1 MRAADVVRTALSS
14 LRGNRTRSFLTV
26 LGLSIGV
33 GACIAIGSL
42 GIAAVQ
48 EVRGEMNRFGV
59 DRIWVEAKAGNALPM
74 DEDDVRALQA
84 VGQAVAPVRYAAL
97 QAKNGTRAMACAVV
111 ATTADYAQIE
121 NLTLAR
127 GRFLRAEDEENV
139 LRAAVLEDAVA
150 EELFGSADCIGQKV
164 TVGTT
169 RYTVVGVL
177 AANRS
182 EYVVSDSKPKVYLPL
197 SAYALAAGDEG
208 MSEII
213 VRVGNKSVGAA
224 AAEAKAALR
233 PVHAAGDEFTV
244 SSMAEQIESAER
256 ILRIV
261 STVLA
266 VVGVI
271 CMLTGGVGVMN
282 VLLTG
287 VRERRGEIG
296 IRKALGARDGEIFLQ
311 FVCEAA
317 CYGTLGALGGLALG
331 FVLTDLGERV
341 IGIAAFPVPWVV
353 LCSVA
358 FSCLVGAV
366 CGVYPAMRAAAVS
379 PVTAMRQ
386 M

>member
-1 MRAADVVRTALSS
+1 MRPLDVVRTALRS
-14 LRGNRTRSFLTV
+14 LLGNRTRSFLTV

-42 GIAAVQ
+42 GIAAVE

-59 DRIWVEAKAGNALPM
+59 DRIWIEEKAGNALHM
-74 DEDDVRALQA
+74 DEDDVRALQS
-84 VGQAVAPVRYAAL
+84 VGQAVAPMRYAAL
-97 QAKNGTRAMACAVV
+97 TAKNGSHSLVCAVV

-121 NLTLAR
+121 NLTLAA
-127 GRFLRAEDEENV
+127 GRFLCDEDEENV
-139 LRAAVLEDAVA
+139 LRSAVIEDTVA
-150 EELFGSADCIGQKV
+150 EELFGGVDCVGEKIA
-164 TVGTT
+164 VGTN

-177 AANRS
+177 LTSSS
-182 EYVVSDSKPKVYLPL
+182 EYVVAEGKPKVYLPL
-197 SAYALAAGDEG
+197 AAYALATGDEG
-208 MSEII
+208 MSEIL
-213 VRVGNKSVGAA
+213 VRVGEKSVTTA

-233 PVHAAGDEFTV
+233 PVHATGDDFTI
-244 SSMAEQIESAER
+244 SSMADQIESAER

-266 VVGVI
+266 VVGLI
-271 CMLTGGVGVMN
+271 CMVTGGVGVMN

-287 VRERRGEIG
+287 VRERRSEIG

-317 CYGTLGALGGLALG
+317 LYGTLGALGGLGLG
-331 FVLTDLGERV
+331 IVLTNLGQAV
-341 IGIAAFPVPWVV
+341 IGIAAHPVAWVT
-353 LCSVA
+353 LCAVA

-379 PVTAMRQ
+379 PVVAMRQ

>member
-1 MRAADVVRTALSS
+1 
-14 LRGNRTRSFLTV
+14 
-26 LGLSIGV
+26 
-33 GACIAIGSL
+33 
-42 GIAAVQ
+42 
-48 EVRGEMNRFGV
+48 
-59 DRIWVEAKAGNALPM
+59 
-74 DEDDVRALQA
+74 
-84 VGQAVAPVRYAAL
+84 
-97 QAKNGTRAMACAVV
+97 
-111 ATTADYAQIE
+111 
-121 NLTLAR
+121 
-127 GRFLRAEDEENV
+127 
-139 LRAAVLEDAVA
+139 
-150 EELFGSADCIGQKV
+150 
-164 TVGTT
+164 
-169 RYTVVGVL
+169 
-177 AANRS
+177 
-182 EYVVSDSKPKVYLPL
+182 
-197 SAYALAAGDEG
+197 

-331 FVLTDLGERV
+331 LVLTDLGERV